1 MTTSSEARELSL
13 ILKVELRIALV
24 DSDEK
29 LQSLLQ
35 TYLAPLLLKLASD
48 SLAVRNKVI
57 AVCQHVNNRIQSQSI
72 QLPVSTL
79 LKQFKEQKSQLIRH
93 YDLLY
98 IQQGIDRVDPATR
111 VDHLPTLLQGIS
123 DLETTTEQGASHF
136 SLILRLL
143 PLLKLHP
150 NSSPEDVGLKD
161 KLGLSAQDT
170 QFMSLWFG
178 KLLLLW
184 PADKDSTT
192 CPGLSPSE
200 YKFLN
205 KEASVDTTWDP
216 TASGGLN
223 LTETK
228 ITVLRFLGSG
238 AFTDLERFIPALIAS
253 ADSNSRVSAIG
264 NDVVKRLSPDHED
277 PIVIEQLYMLYFGID
292 PTPPARP
299 PLQIKIL
306 IFLGKSV
313 KATTYTDRIIQLLD
327 SRLFTET
334 VEITHGLQA
343 SKLRSQIFT
352 FTTWLVRMGSGP
364 DLRKIAPK
372 AITGLKT
379 FISTQGWPD
388 PAASGRKLTPTDLSL
403 RGHAYESIGTL
414 ASKVDLNTHGD
425 DEGDLDIKILRWLFK
440 SLSLDASSLDIS
452 VSIEQA
458 LGSILNSFA
467 DNYNGDTKWLES
479 LLLYH
484 MKIRP
489 GESDPTTKL
498 KVVRST
504 QFAAVRFAN
513 RCLPYKN
520 LAARFIDI
528 LAVGSGPSGQREI
541 LEEGK
546 KGLHPHWYRMLNP
559 VKDKER
565 TDPASREIET
575 NNRYAFP
582 LFRDLIFTW
591 GMLPEFLGLE
601 RALDPFFPLFM
612 AAISFVRY
620 IFLWEAFSTS
630 QIPIAIDEGW
640 EDHLDTL
647 ISSNGAARSAM
658 KKYIQENNLNPVRL
672 FLNNALDGLLLNK
685 GDDSGQCGA
694 YFIDICSLASNEALT
709 TLVEHT
715 LLLKKCIS
723 SNSHV
728 TQRQAAKAIGILAS
742 HISFPENECRDML
755 SELTQGI
762 AAWKIVFGPGAN
774 EARGSLLTVAYL
786 LSRLA
791 YRRRLVVVPEILINE
806 YMTVLLNLVIE
817 ARDYSIQEAAQV
829 ALGQFSLCGILN
841 PEILSSISIWQ
852 SLKNK
857 LREDSMEGNETSI
870 TTLGRLSLIMSV
882 QGDSDFM
889 FGETIQALYD
899 LHEIRKPEVQ
909 FAVGSSLSTAAAGWN
924 SNSLVGEF
932 DVDEVQSENSD
943 RDGAIRLTSM
953 ADKII
958 GFCGAS
964 KPSLRK
970 ASAIW
975 LLCLI
980 KDCGHTKEIQE
991 RLRKCQAAFTGL
1003 LTDRDQVVQESGSR
1017 GLSLVYENGDQD
1029 IKDDLVR
1036 DLVRY
1041 FTGNNANLGGG
1052 QISEDTELFDP
1063 GALPTGERSSVT
1075 TYKDI
1080 MSLASE
1086 VGDPSLVY
1094 RFMSLASNNAI
1105 WSSRAAFGRFGLS
1118 SLLSNSSIDGY
1129 LAKNPK
1135 FYPKLYRYRFDPS
1148 PNVQR
1153 SMNDI
1158 WQALVKDPSS
1168 VIDAHFDEIMED
1180 LLDNILSGKE
1190 WRVRQASCA
1199 ALVDLVQGR
1208 RLEKYDKYMSQIL
1221 TKAFK
1226 VLDDIKDSVRAAAL
1240 RLCQVIMNTVIQSL
1254 ETGNSDSKRAT
1265 ALLAHSI
1272 PFLLGQ
1278 GGIESS
1284 VQEVQAYAIKTL
1296 IQIIKKSPGTL
1307 LRPFVPRILETLLS
1321 CLSSLEPQA
1330 VNYIH
1335 LNADKYGLT
1344 GQEIDKM
1351 RLSSIRM
1358 SPILE
1363 VIERYLLDGLDEGNI
1378 QEVAEK
1384 LEGVLRSAV
1393 GLPSKVGCSRV
1404 LAILSTKPVVFRP
1417 YADRFIQQLTKYVL
1431 DRNETV
1437 SASYSTSIGYLVR
1450 LATDDRVLKTIEF
1463 TKQLYLKAEDSS
1475 HRSIAGEILHSASKL
1490 ASDRFTAFAAAALP
1504 FVFVA
1509 KHDLDD
1515 RVRETFEKT
1524 WQENVGGSRA
1534 VSLYLKEILSLVSNH
1549 LDSPRWDIKHSA
1561 ALATADVITCLDREN
1576 CASSAT
1582 IIWPVLERALSGSTW
1597 SGKEKVLQAFVKFTS
1612 SVPASVTGF
1621 GVQMRTIVVREAKRN
1636 NPAYRPHA
1644 LRALGDF
1651 AVAQD
1656 DLDLMPDVLSI
1667 VPLVVEEY
1675 TTSSGDKMEIDSGD
1689 TLRRGSE
1696 ETLAACV
1703 SCLLRCP
1710 NPLPRTIIALNEYLV
1725 AILPIVEEALQG
1737 SKRSVQAA
1745 LYDGLLVLFNRIKI
1759 QLSGL
1764 DPLHL
1769 SELEAS
1775 LTDLVNRLLLRDMD
1789 LTIEANRAKRARAA
1803 EGYILLCHQ
1812 LGFSLIEALRQ
1823 SIVAWLAQERSEPVR
1838 RTLSEVSQKL

>member
-1 MTTSSEARELSL
+1 MSSSTEARELSL
-13 ILKVELRIALV
+13 ISKVELRIALA

-35 TYLAPLLLKLASD
+35 TYLAPLLLKLSSD
-48 SLAVRNKVI
+48 SRAVRDKVI
-57 AVCQHVNNRIQSQSI
+57 AICQHINNRIQSQSI
-72 QLPVSTL
+72 QLPVSAL

-98 IQQGIDRVDPATR
+98 VQQGIDRIDLAAR
-111 VDHLPTLLQGIS
+111 ADLLPTLLQDIS
-123 DLETTTEQGASHF
+123 DLETTTEHGSRHF
-136 SLILRLL
+136 NLILRML
-143 PLLKLHP
+143 PLLKLP
-150 NSSPEDVGLKD
+150 PKGSPEDVALKG

-184 PADKDSTT
+184 PADKDSET
-192 CPGLSPSE
+192 CPGLSPPE
-200 YKFLN
+200 YNFLN
-205 KEASVDTTWDP
+205 KNASVDDTWNP
-216 TASGGLN
+216 SSSGGLN

-228 ITVLRFLGSG
+228 ITVLQFFGSG
-238 AFTDLERFIPALIAS
+238 VFTDPERFIPALISS

-264 NDVVKRLSPDHED
+264 NDIVKRLSPDHED
-277 PIVIEQLYMLYFGID
+277 SMIIEQLYRLYFGIEGID

-299 PLQIKIL
+299 PLQVKIL
-306 IFLGKSV
+306 IYLGKSV

-334 VEITHGLQA
+334 TETTHGLQA
-343 SKLRSQIFT
+343 SRLRSQVFT
-352 FTTWLVRMGSGP
+352 FTTWLVRMGSTSH
-364 DLRKIAPK
+364 LKRIAPQ

-414 ASKVDLNTHGD
+414 ASKIDLSTNGN
-425 DEGDLDIKILRWLFK
+425 DEEDLHIKILRYLFK
-440 SLSLDASSLDIS
+440 SLSLETSSSDIS
-452 VSIEQA
+452 ISIEQA
-458 LGSILNSFA
+458 LGTILNSFA
-467 DNYNGDTKWLES
+467 DNYSGDTKWLES
-479 LLLYH
+479 LLLHH
-484 MKIRP
+484 MRMRP
-489 GESDPTTKL
+489 GAQDPVTKHTIA
-498 KVVRST
+498 RST

-513 RCLPYKN
+513 RCLPYNN
-520 LAARFIDI
+520 LVARWIDI
-528 LAVGSGPSGQREI
+528 LAVGSGLSGQREV

-546 KGLHPHWYRMLNP
+546 KGLHPYWYRMLNP
-559 VKDKER
+559 VKDKKWM
-565 TDPASREIET
+565 DPASKEFET
-575 NNRYAFP
+575 SGRYAFP
-582 LFRDLIFTW
+582 RFRDLITTW
-591 GMLPEFLGLE
+591 GMLPELLGLE
-601 RALDPFFPLFM
+601 RSLGPFFHLFM
-612 AAISFVRY
+612 AALRLIRY

-630 QIPIAIDEGW
+630 QISISIDEGW
-640 EDHLDTL
+640 EDHLDTIFL
-647 ISSNGAARSAM
+647 SNRTARSAV
-658 KKYIQENNLNPVRL
+658 KKYIQDNDLNVIRL
-672 FLNNALDGLLLNK
+672 FLDNALDGLLLNN
-685 GDDSGQCGA
+685 GDDSVQCGA
-694 YFIDICSLASNEALT
+694 YFIDICSLASNEVLT
-709 TLVEHT
+709 TLAERT
-715 LLLKKCIS
+715 PLLKKSIS
-723 SNSHV
+723 SNSHA
-728 TQRQAAKAIGILAS
+728 TQHKAARIIGILAS
-742 HISFPENECRDML
+742 HISFPETECRDML
-755 SELTQGI
+755 FELTHGI
-762 AAWKIVFGPGAN
+762 AAWKFSFGPGAN
-774 EARGSLLTVAYL
+774 GARGSLLTVAYL
-786 LSRLA
+786 ITRLA
-791 YRRRLVVVPEILINE
+791 YRRRLAVIPETFINE
-806 YMTVLLNLVIE
+806 YLTAILNLVIE
-817 ARDYSIQEAAQV
+817 ARDHTVREAAQV
-829 ALGQFSLCGILN
+829 ALGQLSLCGILN
-841 PEILSSISIWQ
+841 PEILSNISVWNSIKSK
-852 SLKNK
+852 LK
-857 LREDSMEGNETSI
+857 EDSMKENETSI
-870 TTLGRLSLIMSV
+870 TTLGRLSLIMSMG
-882 QGDSDFM
+882 GDSM
-889 FGETIQALYD
+889 FGETIQMLYD

-932 DVDEVQSENSD
+932 DVDEVQPENND
-943 RDGAIRLTSM
+943 KDGPIRLASI

-958 GFCGAS
+958 EFCGAS

-980 KDCGHTKEIQE
+980 QDCGHTKEIQE
-991 RLRKCQAAFTGL
+991 RLRKCQATFTGL
-1003 LTDRDQVVQESGSR
+1003 LADRDQVVQESGSR

-1036 DLVRY
+1036 DLVRS
-1041 FTGNNANLGGG
+1041 FTTNNTNLGGG
-1052 QISEDTELFDP
+1052 KISEDTELFEP

-1118 SLLSNSSIDGY
+1118 SVLSDSSVNGY
-1129 LAKNPK
+1129 LAENPK
-1135 FYPKLYRYRFDPS
+1135 FYPKLYRYRFDPN

-1158 WQALVKDPSS
+1158 WQALVKDPNS
-1168 VIDAHFDEIMED
+1168 VVDAHFDEIMED

-1190 WRVRQASCA
+1190 WRVRQASCV
-1199 ALVDLVQGR
+1199 ALADLVQGR
-1208 RLEKYDKYMSQIL
+1208 QLEKYDKYMSQIL

-1226 VLDDIKDSVRAAAL
+1226 VLDDIKESVRGAAL

-1265 ALLAHSI
+1265 VLLAHSI
-1272 PFLLGQ
+1272 PFLLGRE
-1278 GGIESS
+1278 GIESS

-1296 IQIIKKSPGTL
+1296 IQIIKKSPGAL
-1307 LRPFVPRILETLLS
+1307 LRPFVPPILETLLS

-1363 VIERYLLDGLDEGNI
+1363 VIDRYLLDNLDEGNI

-1404 LAILSTKPVVFRP
+1404 LAVLSTKPMVFRP

-1437 SASYSTSIGYLVR
+1437 SASYSASIGYLVR

-1475 HRSIAGEILHSASKL
+1475 RRSIAGEILHSMSKL
-1490 ASDRFTAFAAAALP
+1490 ASDRFTAFAAAVLP

-1509 KHDLDD
+1509 KHDLDEQ
-1515 RVRETFEKT
+1515 VRETFEKI

-1534 VSLYLKEILSLVSNH
+1534 VFLYLKEILSLVSNH
-1549 LDSPRWDIKHSA
+1549 LDSPRWDIKHTA
-1561 ALATADVITCLDREN
+1561 ALATADMITCLDREN

-1582 IIWPVLERALSGSTW
+1582 VIWPVLERALSGSTW
-1597 SGKEKVLQAFVKFTS
+1597 NGKETVLQAFIKFTR
-1612 SVPASVTGF
+1612 SVPAAGF
-1621 GVQMRTIVVREAKRN
+1621 SAQMRVRFRL
-1636 NPAYRPHA
+1636 PH
-1644 LRALGDF
+1644 
-1651 AVAQD
+1651 
-1656 DLDLMPDVLSI
+1656 
-1667 VPLVVEEY
+1667 
-1675 TTSSGDKMEIDSGD
+1675 
-1689 TLRRGSE
+1689 RGS
-1696 ETLAACV
+1696 
-1703 SCLLRCP
+1703 
-1710 NPLPRTIIALNEYLV
+1710 Y
-1725 AILPIVEEALQG
+1725 
-1737 SKRSVQAA
+1737 RSV
-1745 LYDGLLVLFNRIKI
+1745 LT
-1759 QLSGL
+1759 
-1764 DPLHL
+1764 
-1769 SELEAS
+1769 S
-1775 LTDLVNRLLLRDMD
+1775 L
-1789 LTIEANRAKRARAA
+1789 
-1803 EGYILLCHQ
+1803 G
-1812 LGFSLIEALRQ
+1812 
-1823 SIVAWLAQERSEPVR
+1823 
-1838 RTLSEVSQKL
+1838 